1 MLLRQTVLIVQLLPC
16 FLIILS
22 MEWEMSNV
30 LSFIVEFY
38 FEHQDTFGKTIVVS

>member
-1 MLLRQTVLIVQLLPC
+1 
-16 FLIILS
+16 
-22 MEWEMSNV
+22 MSNV